1 MSNYD
6 EIDSSTYLRCTQVLI
21 NITSN
26 GCTKLWIHV
35 IGINI
40 NNFIICFHLCK
51 DISIADIPCNQINT
65 KKKTVGSQG

>member
-26 GCTKLWIHV
+26 GCTKLRIHV
-35 IGINI
+35 IVINI
-40 NNFIICFHLCK
+40 NNFIA
-51 DISIADIPCNQINT
+51 DISCNQLNINHNFMARAF
-65 KKKTVGSQG
+65 